1 MKQVCTKKKG
11 PRIDT
16 AVDIFR
22 SLVYATLSHGITIYG
37 CTIKFIINRINTSLN
52 YCFRTVT
59 GLLIKD
65 H

>member
-1 MKQVCTKKKG
+1 MKLICIKKKG

-16 AVDIFR
+16 AVDICR
-22 SLVYATLSHGITIYG
+22 SLIYGTLSHGITIYG
-37 CTIKFIINRINTSLN
+37 CTIKFNINRINISLN